1 MVNCHWLTF
10 LLTAAPLWGGWGVG
24 VSLTV
29 LAKFGVAKIL
39 RKCALIQGELCE
51 AKSKSNKALFGFF
64 DFARC
69 ARFLDLSRFHEVE
82 HFSCLWWCILRKIG

>member
-1 MVNCHWLTF
+1 VVNCHWLTF

-39 RKCALIQGELCE
+39 RKCALRELCE
-51 AKSKSNKALFGFF
+51 AKSKSKSDKALNCFF
-64 DFARC
+64 DFARY
-69 ARFLDLSRFHEVE
+69 ARFLDISRVFEVE
-82 HFSCLWWCILRKIG
+82 HFSRY